1 MTDPR
6 QVDNRLRAILSSWRQ
21 SPRYRSEALTEH
33 QARPVPSSH
42 WRDLD
47 RELKDTARF
56 AVWQWFLFSLIGFTI
71 IDFLWL
77 LRWD

>member
-6 QVDNRLRAILSSWRQ
+6 QADNRLLTILSSWHR
-21 SPRYRSEALTEH
+21 SPRYRSEALT
-33 QARPVPSSH
+33 QDQGRPMQSSH

-47 RELKDTARF
+47 RELKETPRL
-56 AVWQWFLFSLIGFTI
+56 AVWQWFLFSLIVLTI

-77 LRWD
+77 LRWG